1 MKADKYF
8 ALALTLFFTL
18 AGFSGCDQ
26 PQADIAE
33 KVDAGLVNIASVET
47 RQLEAPVYGQEDEQA
62 AAVAQ
67 GANRFAFKL
76 GSLLAKEAGAENLVS
91 SPYSVWLPLAA
102 LVNAA
107 DDAAKPGLREALETA
122 GISEE
127 DLNQA
132 VSRMLH
138 DLTKQREIETAKEYG
153 EEFHNPLKIANAIF
167 VGNNVTLKQDFA
179 QLFMDYFRGNVM
191 NVNFQSPDAV
201 AAVNQ
206 WASENTEGLIPSI
219 IEKFDEDTVA
229 ALANAIYF
237 SDRWHWEFDPD
248 QTEEDVFYSPGGE
261 TEASYMLRQGDE
273 LTYYEDDK
281 IQALPLSFKTGGGLY
296 ILLPK
301 DGDAQGLLS
310 GMTLEYFEKIQQNAS
325 RSTGKLL
332 LPRFSIESSISQLK
346 DVLKALGVPLFDR
359 EAAHLT
365 GGLLEENI
373 PVWLS
378 DAAHKALIQVDE
390 KGTTAAAVTVMTAG
404 ATSMPMPTEPFEMI
418 CNKPFVFVLY
428 GYTYD
433 GGSQVLFTGMV
444 NQP

>member
-1 MKADKYF
+1 MKIGKHF
-8 ALALTLFFTL
+8 ASILMLLFTV
-18 AGFSGCDQ
+18 AGVFGCGQ
-26 PQADIAE
+26 PKVDIAK
-33 KVDAGLVNIASVET
+33 KVDASLLNVASVKT
-47 RQLEAPVYGQEDEQA
+47 RKLAAPIYGQEDEQT

-76 GSLLAKEAGAENLVS
+76 GALLAKEAGTENLVC

-102 LVNAA
+102 LVNGTSEAV
-107 DDAAKPGLREALETA
+107 KPGLLEAIDVA
-122 GISEE
+122 GISGE

-138 DLTKQREIETAKEYG
+138 DLTKQKEMEMAEEYG

-167 VGNNVTLKQDFA
+167 IEKNVKLKQDFA
-179 QLFMDYFRGNVM
+179 QLFMDYFRGNVIS
-191 NVNFQSPDAV
+191 VDFRSPKAV

-206 WASENTEGLIPSI
+206 WASEHTESLIPNI
-219 IEKFDEDTVA
+219 VEEFDENTVA
-229 ALANAIYF
+229 ALANAIYY
-237 SDRWHWEFDPD
+237 SDRWQWEFEPD
-248 QTEEDVFYSPGGE
+248 QTKEDVFYSPGGE
-261 TEASYMLRQGDE
+261 TKASYMQRQGDE
-273 LTYYEDDK
+273 LIYYEDDK
-281 IQALPLSFKTGGGLY
+281 IQALPLAFKTGGGMY

-310 GMTLEYFEKIQQNAS
+310 GMNLDYFEKIQQKAS

-332 LPRFSIESSISQLK
+332 LPRFSIESNINRLK
-346 DVLKALGVPLFDR
+346 EVLEILGIPLFDR
-359 EAAHLT
+359 EVAPLT
-365 GGLLEENI
+365 GGLLEEDI

-404 ATSMPMPTEPFEMI
+404 ATSMPMPTKPFEMI

-428 GYTYD
+428 AYTYD